1 MSTRTLADWLA
12 YQERLHPSTIELGLE
27 RLSRVLV
34 RLDWKQPS
42 CPVITVGGTNGKGS
56 CVALLESILSSA
68 GYRVGT
74 FTSPHLIRYNERIRL
89 AGQEATDAALVA
101 AFERIEAARGDIS
114 LTFFEFN
121 ALAALLVFETAGLD
135 VIVLEVGLG
144 GRLDAVNVVDAD
156 VAVVTSVALDHCEWL
171 GNDVDSIGREKAG
184 IFRANRTAIFGS
196 REMPAGVASV
206 AQQRGAKLQRL
217 GQDFDYTFD
226 DTFNNGAVASTWIWR
241 STGVEYADLPFPALQ
256 GVMQLENASAAIAA
270 ARALQHRLPV
280 ARDALATGL
289 RSVRLAARF
298 QILKRRAP
306 YDVGAGPIEWI
317 VDVAH
322 NPAAATTLSRNLA
335 AHACVGRT
343 LAVCGMFTDK
353 DVPGVIAAM
362 RDEVDAWIV
371 TGIDGARALA
381 PALLAKALEASNCE
395 VAYVA
400 PDVRTACAQAEA
412 LAERND
418 RIVAFG
424 SFHTAGPVLEWLSA
438 NGWD

>member
-27 RLSRVLV
+27 RLSRVLA

-56 CVALLESILSSA
+56 CVAVLDSILTCA

-74 FTSPHLIRYNERIRL
+74 FTSPHLIRYNERIRV
-89 AGQEATDAALVA
+89 AGQEATDASLVE

-121 ALAALLVFETAGLD
+121 ALAALLIFEAAGLD

-156 VAVVTSVALDHCEWL
+156 VGVVTSVALDHCEWL

-184 IFRANRTAIFGS
+184 IFRANRAAIFGS
-196 REMPAGVASV
+196 REMPASVEFV
-206 AQQRGAKLQRL
+206 AQQVGAKLQRL
-217 GQDFDYTFD
+217 GQNFDYTFND
-226 DTFNNGAVASTWIWR
+226 RAAASTWIWR
-241 STGVEYADLPFPALQ
+241 SGGIEYADLPLPALL

-270 ARALQHRLPV
+270 VRALRDCLPV
-280 ARDALATGL
+280 ARDALACGL
-289 RSVRLAARF
+289 RAVKLAARF
-298 QILKRRAP
+298 QILKRRVAL
-306 YDVGAGPIEWI
+306 DVDRGPVEWI

-322 NPAAATTLSRNLA
+322 NPAAAATLSQSLA
-335 AHACVGRT
+335 ARSCAGRT
-343 LAVCGMFTDK
+343 LAVCGMFSDK
-353 DVPGVIAAM
+353 DVAGVIEAM
-362 RDEVDAWIV
+362 RSEVDAWIV

-381 PALLAKALEASNCE
+381 PSLLAKTLAASNCE
-395 VAYVA
+395 VACVA
-400 PDVRTACAQAEA
+400 PDVRTACGQAEA